1 MFQTADS
8 NPALRE
14 FPGGAT
20 PVAVAKAA
28 SAVCGAHGRGLN
40 GLLSCAMA
48 LLVAAGLLV
57 SCAERPQEQAQP
69 LNTQVAVLPPPDPA
83 PALAPTSPVPKAKP
97 KPKPVAIPAVVLPQ
111 QRPEPV
117 DAASQQTAAVA
128 AKIDPGVLVGMTEA
142 ETLDLL
148 GQPAWTQE
156 IPPAKTWQYASER
169 CVLRVFMF
177 MEMTTRDFRTLSYEL
192 TSTDEQPD
200 VDQQCLAELVA
211 QAWGEGNQHD
221 APRSHRTGG

>member
-1 MFQTADS
+1 MSQTADS
-8 NPALRE
+8 DLALRVY
-14 FPGGAT
+14 PAGLARMAADT
-20 PVAVAKAA
+20 AVTTVR
-28 SAVCGAHGRGLN
+28 SCRGVN
-40 GLLSCAMA
+40 GLLTCAAA

-57 SCAERPQEQAQP
+57 SCAERSDLPTRTADLP
-69 LNTQVAVLPPPDPA
+69 ATVALPPADPEPA
-83 PALAPTSPVPKAKP
+83 PIPTSPVPKVKP
-97 KPKPVAIPAVVLPQ
+97 KPKPVVVPAVVAPQ
-111 QRPEPV
+111 QLPEVAMPE
-117 DAASQQTAAVA
+117 ARRQTAALA
-128 AKIDPGVLVGMTEA
+128 AKIDPGVLVGMTEG

-148 GQPAWTQE
+148 GKPAWTQE

-211 QAWGEGNQHD
+211 QAWGEGTQHGS
-221 APRSHRTGG
+221 PRPHRTGG